1 MWTQSPWQI
10 PQKNT
15 TIYSLLYKRKKK
27 NQRHKQMSKTRI
39 MRQTKTLHTEEIT
52 FFYKLQKKKEKKNSE
67 QKNHLNTLNG
77 NIRQT
82 KRDRCHL
89 FYINVNDW
97 CMTLKC
103 STFLWKFWLL
113 LVGLNERKKGLISC
127 SVIIVCMFDLWFI
140 QMLFVQL
147 SIALFGIFFS
157 PAFKLYHLFQME
169 WNEYCMYTY
178 FIHVCKR
185 KCMKIRTER
194 KKSNQ
199 KPPERVFFCNAM

>member
-1 MWTQSPWQI
+1 MNTI
-10 PQKNT
+10 TLANTTKKNT

-52 FFYKLQKKKEKKNSE
+52 FFYKLQKKKEKKNWE

-113 LVGLNERKKGLISC
+113 LVELNERKKGLISY

-140 QMLFVQL
+140 QMLFVRL
-147 SIALFGIFFS
+147 SIALFGIFFLS
-157 PAFKLYHLFQME
+157 CFQAVSFIPNGMKWILYVHIF
-169 WNEYCMYTY
+169 YTC
-178 FIHVCKR
+178 VQ
-185 KCMKIRTER
+185 
-194 KKSNQ
+194 KKVYEN
-199 KPPERVFFCNAM
+199 